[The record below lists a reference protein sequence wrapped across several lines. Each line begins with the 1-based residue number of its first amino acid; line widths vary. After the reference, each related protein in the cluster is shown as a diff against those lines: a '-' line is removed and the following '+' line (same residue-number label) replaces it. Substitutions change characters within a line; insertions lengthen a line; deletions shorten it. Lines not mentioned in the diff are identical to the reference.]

1 MTNATIMFAAFIVAV
16 VSVVIVFVAGAMSGV
31 VRLTTLLTRTFF
43 AFLISGAAS
52 YLLLM
57 IFDWYYEKK
66 HKEFSAEGVGKD
78 AKTTAAEVNI
88 SAEGSQ
94 AAQPAQEGF
103 KPMNAN
109 ELPKA

>member
-1 MTNATIMFAAFIVAV
+1 MTNATIMFAAFIVSA
-16 VSVVIVFVAGAMSGV
+16 VSVVIVFVAGMMSGV

-66 HKEFSAEGVGKD
+66 HKEFSAEPVGKD
-78 AKTTAAEVNI
+78 AKTNAAEVNI
-88 SAEGSQ
+88 SAGLQ
-94 AAQPAQEGF
+94 ASQPAQEGF